1 MGFEETETIGP
12 DGKAH
17 IVSEK
22 TFNPSGV
29 AAPKLTKAQR
39 SEQAGPAGWTWQRL
53 VAEAFRATATHCERL
68 RDKAW
73 FELERKYNG
82 SMN

>member
-29 AAPKLTKAQR
+29 AAPKLTKAQKAQQKQMQK
-39 SEQAGPAGWTWQRL
+39 EMDFDILLKTCKQR
-53 VAEAFRATATHCERL
+53 
-68 RDKAW
+68 
-73 FELERKYNG
+73 
-82 SMN
+82 